1 MKLLTLNVHAW
12 LEANQAEKI
21 EILADTIVEK
31 GYDIIALQEVNQ
43 LMSASAISPTL
54 KQDNYGVILLNKIN
68 QRVAQKY
75 SLFGAIRILVMINM
89 MKVLRS

>member
-1 MKLLTLNVHAW
+1 MYTLGQKLTKRK
-12 LEANQAEKI
+12 KI

-43 LMSASAISPTL
+43 LMSSPAISPTL

-75 SLFGAIRILVMINM
+75 SLVWSNSHIGYDKYDEALHF
-89 MKVLRS
+89 

>member
-1 MKLLTLNVHAW
+1 M
-12 LEANQAEKI
+12 
-21 EILADTIVEK
+21 EK

-43 LMSASAISPTL
+43 LMSAPAISPTL

-75 SLFGAIRILVMINM
+75 SLFWSNSHIGYDKYDEGIAFFNPFACLLMLMHFIVANTT
-89 MKVLRS
+89 S

>member
-12 LEANQAEKI
+12 LEANQAEK
-21 EILADTIVEK
+21 EILAETIVEK

-43 LMSASAISPTL
+43 LMSSPAISPTL

-75 SLFGAIRILVMINM
+75 SLLE
-89 MKVLRS
+89 